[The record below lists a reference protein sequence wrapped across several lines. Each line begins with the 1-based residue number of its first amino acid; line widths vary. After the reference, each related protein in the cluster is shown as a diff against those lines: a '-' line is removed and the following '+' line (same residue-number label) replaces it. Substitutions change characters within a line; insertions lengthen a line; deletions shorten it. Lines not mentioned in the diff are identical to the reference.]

1 MQPDGFER
9 DLSFATESLLAG
21 KQTMRRLAETADYVS
36 QRVLQL
42 GEQMHEAEQAVV
54 HMSALT
60 RQLRT
65 LASNTALEATRM
77 KMGGPLA
84 EIARQMRRISQ
95 QISES
100 NDQLAITL
108 RSYAVATGELYQTA
122 TNLVGDTK
130 SAMGEVSAQESELID
145 QTLSPTPSRAARR
158 SGRPRATDRTDHA
171 DEPG

>member
-9 DLSFATESLLAG
+9 DLSFTTESLLAR

-130 SAMGEVSAQESELID
+130 SAMGEEADQESEAIEPAP
-145 QTLSPTPSRAARR
+145 SPTRSRAGRR
-158 SGRPRATDRTDHA
+158 SGRLAAFDQLEYA
-171 DEPG
+171 DESG